1 MTYYVLDSALYFLK
15 MTNYVLDSAVYDISV
30 MKI

>member
-1 MTYYVLDSALYFLK
+1 MTNYVLDSALYFLK